1 MKARTVKSGRYL
13 YTPDAPHRFIRCQYC
28 GFICDTTRD
37 TNIAS
42 SSQSF
47 SSQELIIE
55 NSLVFLGDI
64 QKDII
69 TEDSSDI
76 APYNHILSEE
86 EQKIIIEKDFE
97 EDPNGLSQSIMTES
111 SELYV
116 FSKDYILLESGTY
129 TDVSTG
135 CPFCG
140 AEYTK
145 RRM

>member
-1 MKARTVKSGRYL
+1 MRTRTVKSGRYL

-28 GFICDTTRD
+28 GFICDITRD

-47 SSQELIIE
+47 SSQEIDLEE
-55 NSLVFLGDI
+55 NL
-64 QKDII
+64 
-69 TEDSSDI
+69 
-76 APYNHILSEE
+76 
-86 EQKIIIEKDFE
+86 
-97 EDPNGLSQSIMTES
+97 NGLTQMITTET
-111 SELYV
+111 
-116 FSKDYILLESGTY
+116 DNNYILLESGTY

-145 RRM
+145 RRT